1 MQVEGKLFGWFE
13 TGLEGVVWALEQEGI
28 VGYDG
33 LFIIEEGDHLVI
45 SSASGQVL
53 FDDYIVTDT
62 EIGKEQR
69 PFSKIIQPQAKGL
82 WIHWTQKGFS
92 PDKWAELFISE
103 VNRGLL
109 TKRQG

>member
-1 MQVEGKLFGWFE
+1 M
-13 TGLEGVVWALEQEGI
+13 
-28 VGYDG
+28 
-33 LFIIEEGDHLVI
+33 I
-45 SSASGQVL
+45 SSPSGQVL

-69 PFSKIIQPQAKGL
+69 PFNQIVQPQAKGL
-82 WIHWTQKGFS
+82 WIHWTQKGFL

-109 TKRQG
+109 TKKLV